1 MHSLRGRAKRGRAEL
16 GPLPGRI
23 VGTLCSLGRLASA
36 ITAVVNEPRSAR
48 QSRVHARS
56 EADGAFV
63 PGNRVV
69 LLDDAAEALSSMLA
83 SIEAAQSWVWLEMYW
98 LDSDAVGARF
108 FEALSERARRGVE
121 VIVLYDAFGSF
132 GTDTARFEQLIQ
144 AGARVAAFNPVSP
157 FARRFRLGKLTRR
170 NHRKLLIVDGRVAF
184 TGGVNLARQWASE
197 AEGGESWR
205 DEVVEIRGPVLAELE
220 EAFRESFCQTCGQR
234 LRKRQVDGAPVGSSR
249 VAVLTQAGVLRRHQV
264 LAAYLV
270 RLRSARQRIFV
281 CHAYFLPNAS
291 LYRALMRAARRG
303 VDVRVIVPAR
313 CDVELVRLGSRA
325 IWGRL
330 LRAGVR
336 IFEWQPT
343 ILHSKMAVVDRA
355 WVTVGS
361 YNLDYLSARRNR
373 ELNVAIL
380 DGEFAQHADDVL
392 EAALAECTEVD
403 LVTHHYRPL
412 WSRTIEQVLYWFRAW
427 L

>member
-1 MHSLRGRAKRGRAEL
+1 MHSLCGGAKRGRAGL
-16 GPLPGRI
+16 TLPGRI
-23 VGTLCSLGRLASA
+23 VGTLFSLGVPTSA
-36 ITAVVNEPRSAR
+36 ITAAVYEPRGGRKSPD
-48 QSRVHARS
+48 SARS
-56 EADGAFV
+56 EAGGAFV

-69 LLDDAAEALSSMLA
+69 LIEDAAKALRRMLQ
-83 SIEAAQSWVWLEMYW
+83 SIEAAQSWIWLEMYW
-98 LDSDAVGARF
+98 FDSDAVGKRF
-108 FEALSERARRGVE
+108 FDALTDRASRGIE
-121 VIVLYDAFGSF
+121 VFVLYDALGSF

-144 AGARVAAFNPVSP
+144 AGARVAAFNPVRP
-157 FARRFRLGKLTRR
+157 FAHRFRLGKLTRR
-170 NHRKLLIVDGRVAF
+170 NHRKLLIVDGEVAF
-184 TGGVNLARQWASE
+184 TGGVNLAQQWASE
-197 AEGGESWR
+197 EEGGESWR
-205 DEVVEIRGPVLAELE
+205 DEIVEIRGPVLAELE
-220 EAFRESFCQTCGQR
+220 RAFRESWRHTCGQR
-234 LRKRQVDGAPVGSSR
+234 LTERQVDATPVGRSS

-270 RLRSARQRIFV
+270 RLRSARQRVFV

-291 LYRALMRAARRG
+291 LRRALMRAARRG

-355 WVTVGS
+355 WATVGS

-380 DGEFAQHADDVL
+380 DPEFAGHADDIL

-403 LVTHHYRPL
+403 PVIHRYRPL
-412 WSRTIEQVLYWFRAW
+412 WARTIEHVLYWFRAW